1 MDKKRDT
8 ILAIDPGLREIGYAA
23 IQGPGLV
30 AHGVKS
36 LRLIPRAKRMGEAR
50 KALSH
55 WIDSYRPAVV
65 VLEATH
71 RHPTGTFQTV
81 HALARSL
88 ATIARHRRRKVVT
101 YSPQTVRKYLV
112 GNGRAQ
118 KTAVAKVVSDRFP
131 ILRIYLTQDR
141 RWKEKYFQNMFDAV
155 ALAIHHRDSR

>member
-23 IQGPGLV
+23 IQGSGLV

-36 LRLIPRAKRMGEAR
+36 LRLIPRARRRYEAR
-50 KALSH
+50 KALTQ
-55 WIDSYRPAVV
+55 WLDSYRPAVV

-81 HALARSL
+81 HAMARSL
-88 ATIARHRRRKVVT
+88 ATVARHRRRKVVT
-101 YSPQTVRKYLV
+101 YSPQTVRKHLV
-112 GNGRAQ
+112 GNGKAE
-118 KTAVAKVVSDRFP
+118 KKAVAYAVAERFP
-131 ILRIYLTQDR
+131 VLRIYLTQDR
-141 RWKEKYFQNMFDAV
+141 RWKELFFRNMFDAV